1 MVDFNVLARGHSSP
15 SGTYRSGV
23 GVVAGG
29 VANHAV
35 ANQTVPWKQE
45 GVAHRRQ
52 QDFFGLRKQPFDGD
66 VTEYRRHGFLQRL
79 YHLCGKEKAN

>member
-1 MVDFNVLARGHSSP
+1 MVDFKVLACGRLSP
-15 SGTYRSGV
+15 SATYRFGV

-35 ANQTVPWKQE
+35 ANQTIPWKQE

-52 QDFFGLRKQPFDGD
+52 QDFFSLRKQPFDRN
-66 VTEYRRHGFLQRL
+66 VTEYRRHGFLQGL
-79 YHLCGKEKAN
+79 YHLCGKEKAK